1 MRVKL
6 AFKPGTRVYGDAEVS
21 VKLVVPR
28 PGVPAESV
36 ARQARLIAERR
47 PDLARRLM
55 RSKVAGRLS
64 LQAPPHQQGFVPNRL
79 R

>member
-47 PDLARRLM
+47 PDLARRLF
-55 RSKVAGRLS
+55 SGDDAEGR
-64 LQAPPHQQGFVPNRL
+64 PPAAS
-79 R
+79 

>member
-47 PDLARRLM
+47 PDLARC
-55 RSKVAGRLS
+55 
-64 LQAPPHQQGFVPNRL
+64 
-79 R
+79 